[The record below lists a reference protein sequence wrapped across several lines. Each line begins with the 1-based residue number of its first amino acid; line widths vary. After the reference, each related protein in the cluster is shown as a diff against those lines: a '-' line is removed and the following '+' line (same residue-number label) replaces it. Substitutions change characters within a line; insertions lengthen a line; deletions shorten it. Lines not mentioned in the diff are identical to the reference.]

1 MPKQALLAARRR
13 QTDAGIP
20 GGYAVSGRRPA
31 LMMGPAI
38 YNSEAGLMVCC
49 PLSTQ
54 VKVYLFE
61 AWSQVGQRG
70 IVRPNEVA

>member
-13 QTDAGIP
+13 QTDAGIL

-31 LMMGPAI
+31 LMMDPAI

-54 VKVYLFE
+54 VKV
-61 AWSQVGQRG
+61 
-70 IVRPNEVA
+70 